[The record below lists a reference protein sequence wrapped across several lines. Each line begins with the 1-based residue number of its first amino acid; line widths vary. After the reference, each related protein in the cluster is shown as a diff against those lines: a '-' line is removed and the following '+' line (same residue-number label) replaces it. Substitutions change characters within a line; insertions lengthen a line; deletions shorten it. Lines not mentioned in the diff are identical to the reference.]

1 MRFLLAFLLFAHGV
15 AHLPGF
21 FVSWQLTSFTDL
33 TYRTTIFGTSLD
45 VGAAGTRFLGLCWIG
60 ISLVLVALAV
70 AVALNVPL
78 SRWAVPTALAFS
90 LLLCAAGWPEAR
102 WGFVANAAI
111 LSLVAVRSYVVA

>member
-21 FVSWQLTSFTDL
+21 FVSWQLTSFPDL
-33 TYRTTIFGTSLD
+33 PYRTTIFGSSLD
-45 VGAAGTRFLGLCWIG
+45 VGPTGAQFLGLCWIA
-60 ISLVLVALAV
+60 IATVLVALAV
-70 AVALNVPL
+70 AVAVNVPL

-90 LLLCAAGWPEAR
+90 LLLCAAGWPETR

-111 LSLVAVRSYVVA
+111 LFLVAVRSSVVA